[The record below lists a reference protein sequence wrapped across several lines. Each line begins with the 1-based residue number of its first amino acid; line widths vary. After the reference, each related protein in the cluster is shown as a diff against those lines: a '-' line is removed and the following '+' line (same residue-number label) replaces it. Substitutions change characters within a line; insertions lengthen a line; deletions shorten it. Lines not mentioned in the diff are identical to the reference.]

1 MKGQAKVIVVSR
13 RVEPRYWMAP
23 KFKYYE
29 IMEIKTL
36 WIFEKSAFVIKH
48 ICTNK

>member
-29 IMEIKTL
+29 IEKSEKNNKTL
-36 WIFEKSAFVIKH
+36 
-48 ICTNK
+48 